1 MCRALTVL
9 CVAADRESL
18 MALKRATVAAEWELA
33 PGATNETD
41 ALGQV
46 DASRPH
52 ILVVFGPF
60 ERLVALCAQ
69 RFPGMRI
76 VTDRD
81 VPGVTVV
88 AASVEEVRGLVLGI
102 PRPGGP
108 VG

>member
-9 CVAADRESL
+9 CVAVDRESL

-52 ILVVFGPF
+52 ILVVFGSF